1 MLRYRLAIVLLA
13 IFVACFAL
21 PVVVEAQTA
30 NVQGVVDTLLSKYK
44 SAGQTWA
51 STLQSAATSLFW
63 LLATISL
70 AWTCVSMAI
79 KQSDLVEIVAELCRF
94 IMFTGLFFWLLT
106 NGPTFANDIVN
117 SLRQVGG
124 EASGTG
130 QTIYPMALINLGLQ
144 VFQQR
149 LTQINLL
156 TVVVAPIA
164 ITISLIIL
172 IVCALIAVNMILVL
186 CAGWI
191 VIYAG

>member
-1 MLRYRLAIVLLA
+1 MRLSVPVLLLLVLVLA
-13 IFVACFAL
+13 APVAHGQA
-21 PVVVEAQTA
+21 VDVHS
-30 NVQGVVDTLLSKYK
+30 VVDTLLAKYK
-44 SAGQTWA
+44 SAGQAWTG
-51 STLQSAATSLFW
+51 TIQTAATKFFW

-70 AWTCVSMAI
+70 GWTSISMAI

>member
-1 MLRYRLAIVLLA
+1 
-13 IFVACFAL
+13 
-21 PVVVEAQTA
+21 
-30 NVQGVVDTLLSKYK
+30 
-44 SAGQTWA
+44 
-51 STLQSAATSLFW
+51 
-63 LLATISL
+63 
-70 AWTCVSMAI
+70 
-79 KQSDLVEIVAELCRF
+79 
-94 IMFTGLFFWLLT
+94 
-106 NGPTFANDIVN
+106 
-117 SLRQVGG
+117 VGG